1 LPSGSDFSFDVC
13 IIGGGPAGISIARE
27 LANSETRV
35 VLLESGGLW
44 LDEDIEA
51 LHTLVVTGQNYETQG
66 SRLRYFGGSSNHWSG
81 HCLPMPAESFQKRE
95 WIPESG
101 WPFGIDELH
110 PYYARAHEVIGIGP
124 YDYRSDACAERVGE
138 SLLPL
143 DPNIVRTQIT
153 RIHRL
158 NFGMR
163 YAEDLDAAENISV
176 FLYATVTSINLDEN
190 KRFVSDVAVRTLD
203 GNSFAVRAKYF
214 ILATGGIENARLLLL
229 SNRDMS
235 GGLGNQN
242 DLVGRYFMEHP
253 FYFSGFILPVDQN
266 VNSVGLYKNE
276 MYYDEDY
283 DIRGYLVLS
292 EASNRELRIPDFR
305 AQLDIRHTRRFSPGV
320 RSLASL
326 SQFLESFD
334 ATYLTVDDV
343 VNVMSDLSSPVR
355 YLTGDKDAPL
365 VYGFENHCEQV
376 PNPDSRVTLSDTKDA
391 LGQNRA
397 KLHWQLSQLDIE
409 GIGKAQR
416 LIAQEV
422 GRAGI
427 GRMKVFV
434 PSEDADIPAVV
445 HWVRHHIGTTRM
457 NDDPKR
463 GVVDSNCR
471 IHGLENIYIAGSSV
485 FPTESHPSP
494 TLTLTALAI
503 RLADHLKAQFERS

>member
-1 LPSGSDFSFDVC
+1 
-13 IIGGGPAGISIARE
+13 
-27 LANSETRV
+27 
-35 VLLESGGLW
+35 
-44 LDEDIEA
+44 
-51 LHTLVVTGQNYETQG
+51 
-66 SRLRYFGGSSNHWSG
+66 
-81 HCLPMPAESFQKRE
+81 
-95 WIPESG
+95 
-101 WPFGIDELH
+101 
-110 PYYARAHEVIGIGP
+110 
-124 YDYRSDACAERVGE
+124 
-138 SLLPL
+138 
-143 DPNIVRTQIT
+143 
-153 RIHRL
+153 
-158 NFGMR
+158 
-163 YAEDLDAAENISV
+163 
-176 FLYATVTSINLDEN
+176 
-190 KRFVSDVAVRTLD
+190 
-203 GNSFAVRAKYF
+203 
-214 ILATGGIENARLLLL
+214 
-229 SNRDMS
+229 
-235 GGLGNQN
+235 
-242 DLVGRYFMEHP
+242 MEHP
-253 FYFSGFILPVDQN
+253 FYFSGFILPVDQDE
-266 VNSVGLYKNE
+266 NSVGLYKNE
-276 MYYDEDY
+276 IYYDEDY
-283 DIRGYLVLS
+283 DIRGYLILS

-320 RSLASL
+320 RSLANL
-326 SQFLESFD
+326 SRFFESFD

-376 PNPDSRVTLSDTKDA
+376 PNPDSRVSLSDTKDA